1 MPIVING
8 SGTIT
13 GISTGGLND
22 DSIALADLSATGTAS
37 SSTFLRGDNSWAA
50 AGGGKVLTA
59 SEVRITANTTLT
71 DVDLTDWEIGGTEA
85 SVTPVTDC
93 THILISCSPSARI
106 KSNATGQD
114 ETYNQVGLHQTE
126 LNGSSV
132 DNSLCEKQV
141 FTVAAPA
148 NSGGSAT
155 DLQFPFAGQLQFL
168 YPLTSYGGWSS
179 GAIKFNT
186 AWRAWWGY
194 KNVIDVNSYG
204 STSFTFIQLDLS

>member
-71 DVDLTDWEIGGTEA
+71 DVLAVSIFNIW
-85 SVTPVTDC
+85 
-93 THILISCSPSARI
+93 
-106 KSNATGQD
+106 NFM
-114 ETYNQVGLHQTE
+114 
-126 LNGSSV
+126 
-132 DNSLCEKQV
+132 EKQLEG
-141 FTVAAPA
+141 TAKLTSALPLKLVAAD
-148 NSGGSAT
+148 T
-155 DLQFPFAGQLQFL
+155 
-168 YPLTSYGGWSS
+168 
-179 GAIKFNT
+179 
-186 AWRAWWGY
+186 
-194 KNVIDVNSYG
+194 VC
-204 STSFTFIQLDLS
+204 FTF